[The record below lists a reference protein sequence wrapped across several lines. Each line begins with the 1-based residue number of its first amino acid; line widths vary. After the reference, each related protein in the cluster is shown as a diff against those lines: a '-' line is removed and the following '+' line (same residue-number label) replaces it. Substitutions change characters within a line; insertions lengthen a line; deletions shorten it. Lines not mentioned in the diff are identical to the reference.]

1 MLSAVPLFLAL
12 TGPGQAACL
21 DNARVAELVA
31 GYPPSP
37 AFLLTSA
44 SRMPTAR
51 RPSTWRGSARRWVPV
66 GYKVGF
72 TGQAL
77 QERFAID
84 RPATGVLFEP
94 MFVEDGGTV
103 PLDFGR
109 GPLIAP
115 DRGGAAARP
124 CRRATAWASARRAS
138 CSRSRRAARRIVMA

>member
-1 MLSAVPLFLAL
+1 
-12 TGPGQAACL
+12 
-21 DNARVAELVA
+21 
-31 GYPPSP
+31 
-37 AFLLTSA
+37 
-44 SRMPTAR
+44 
-51 RPSTWRGSARRWVPV
+51 VPV

-109 GPLIAP
+109 GPLIEP
-115 DRGGAAARP
+115 DLGVAAARP